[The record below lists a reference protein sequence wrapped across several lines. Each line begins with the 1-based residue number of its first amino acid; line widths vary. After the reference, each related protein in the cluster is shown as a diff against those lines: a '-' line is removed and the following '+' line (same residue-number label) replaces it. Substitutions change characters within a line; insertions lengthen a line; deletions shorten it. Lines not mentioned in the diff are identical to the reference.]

1 MQRVIVSCLEQVP
14 RLAARYRPDR
24 LLSIA
29 AAPPTPPDLAPSRHL
44 ILNFADIDNPTG
56 RNIGLAAGADDI
68 ATIRSL
74 ASVDRVLINCKQ
86 GQRRS
91 PTAALILLTTIYPN
105 QSTGIA
111 TWIRDKAPYVDFNPW
126 MLCVADIDPASI
138 PAAKEPRRPPPR
150 GCFFVLDVV
159 DAPVPDPSQH
169 WACQ

>member
-14 RLAARYRPDR
+14 RLAAQYRPDR

-29 AAPPTPPDLAPSRHL
+29 AAPPTPPDLAASRHL

-74 ASVDRVLINCKQ
+74 ASVDCVLINCKQ

-91 PTAALILLTTIYPN
+91 PTAALILLTALYPN
-105 QSTGIA
+105 QSGAIA

-126 MLCVADIDPASI
+126 MLRVAGMDPASI
-138 PAAKEPRRPPPR
+138 PEAEEPRRSPPT
-150 GCFFVLDVV
+150 GCFLVLDLV
-159 DAPVPDPSQH
+159 DAPLPDPSQH
-169 WACQ
+169 